1 MTTTWPLPTGG
12 TALPGT
18 PERCYKQHGRP
29 ILSLSTQRSD
39 KSMTRLPAKNAA
51 DVEFSGQTAVI
62 TGSSHGIGRA
72 IALAL
77 ATGGAN
83 VLIHGR
89 SSRDEA
95 EQVAQAASS
104 SGVDSHVVL
113 CDLADAA
120 TYEPLV
126 EAAWKWRG
134 GVDVWV
140 NNAGADVL
148 TGEAAKW
155 PFERKLDALW
165 RVDVQATLAL
175 SRAAGARMN
184 EQGHGTIINVGWDQA
199 EHGMAGDSGELFAAT
214 KGAIMAFTK
223 SLARS
228 LAPSVRVNCVAP
240 GWIKT
245 KWGES
250 ASDKWQETAVNQSLL
265 ARWGTPDDV
274 AAAVRF
280 LASPSAGFITG
291 CVMPVN
297 GGLRQS

>member
-1 MTTTWPLPTGG
+1 MS
-12 TALPGT
+12 
-18 PERCYKQHGRP
+18 
-29 ILSLSTQRSD
+29 IS
-39 KSMTRLPAKNAA
+39 KNAP
-51 DVEFSGQTAVI
+51 ENRELSGQTAVI

-77 ATGGAN
+77 AAGGAN
-83 VLIHGR
+83 VVVHGR
-89 SSRDEA
+89 GRDDAERVADEA
-95 EQVAQAASS
+95 NQL
-104 SGVDSHVVL
+104 GVEAHVVL
-113 CDLADAA
+113 CDLGDST

-126 EAAWKWRG
+126 DAAWNWLG
-134 GVDVWV
+134 GVDIWI

-148 TGEAAKW
+148 TGEAAAW
-155 PFERKLDALW
+155 PFALKLDTLW

-175 SRAAGARMN
+175 SRTAGAKMKQR
-184 EQGHGTIINVGWDQA
+184 GAGTIINMGWDQA

-228 LAPSVRVNCVAP
+228 LAPAVRVNCVAP

-245 KWGES
+245 KWGQG
-250 ASDKWQETAVNQSLL
+250 ASEKWQQTAVNQALL
-265 ARWGTPDDV
+265 GRWGTPEDV

-280 LASPSAGFITG
+280 LASPAAGFITG